1 MKKNIGFL
9 HSKWTRW
16 RQKKITAAL
25 YELKAR
31 YHTFRIILSN
41 NETALELLKSIDQ
54 TMRSSAMSW
63 DSLSSEID
71 ELLETT
77 YELVDGLVRIGKGSH
92 SALYARYSFLSAD
105 IRKQVESAISSHRAS
120 FCVFLDDFQ
129 SDMAGIAGSKAS
141 NLAFLKKAGFQVP
154 DGFVLTAPACSE
166 ILSFNGIDSFIK
178 QRLQRMENAPS
189 LNAAELDADSA
200 EIRKRIM
207 DARIPVELENELR
220 VFHERLTGNSGNAMS
235 VRSSALAEDKADH
248 SFAGQFKSILNVI
261 FFESLKNAILD
272 VIASGFSPRAIIYRM
287 HAGLPLAGSDMAVL
301 CQLMADARAAG
312 VMFTVNPTH
321 NLADNPGDNTS
332 GPEKGRMLI
341 SAVPGLGISAVGGSA
356 PADLYMPLRDRPED
370 IPFSEWSK
378 LAFKNRR
385 CVVSS
390 GEGIMS
396 EEISFDAGEVSV
408 LSFDEACRLARC
420 GRMVESLYGKPQDIE
435 WAIDE
440 CGGISLLQSREIRL
454 GPKKSQKFDP
464 SQGEVMLSGGVCAS
478 SGKCAGKA
486 VLVSSAEDVKSVKKD
501 IETPYI
507 MVLRQSMVDAAAWLE
522 CFEGVVVDLGNPADH
537 LSCVAREYGIPM
549 LTSTGAASST
559 LKDGDWIILDADSAS
574 VRRAPEGITSYTR
587 RKKTV
592 VKESD
597 DSAST
602 HFPELARLR
611 KMIEPLNLTD
621 SYGPTFSIQE
631 CRSVHDIIRYVH
643 EMAVLSMFDA
653 GDVLL
658 ENAGSMVHRLDEGIP
673 FHFLILDLGGGILP
687 EKKSMKIRPSDIHST
702 PFLSL
707 WEGISTP
714 GLRWNQAPPAPAV
727 SGLFTKAMLDGRS
740 ARPVGNQ
747 NYAMI
752 TRDYLNLNARVDFH
766 FAMVDAVCGINPRGN
781 HIRFRFKG
789 GGTTAVQR
797 ERRARFVV
805 QVMKEYGFSC
815 QQHEDLVTA
824 SIFELRAEDIRE
836 RLVMTGRLLGFSRLL
851 DAVMAD
857 DDSPAKVADAFMKG
871 DYALGE
877 MYGDQKAQKNS

>member
-1 MKKNIGFL
+1 MKKIIGFL
-9 HSKWTRW
+9 NSKWKRW
-16 RQKKITAAL
+16 RHKKITMAL

-54 TMRSSAMSW
+54 TMRSAAISW
-63 DSLSSEID
+63 DDLSSETE

-77 YELVDGLVRIGKGSH
+77 YELVDGLVRICKGSH
-92 SALYARYSFLSAD
+92 VALYARHRFLSLE
-105 IRKQVESAISSHRAS
+105 IRKQLDSAIAGHRATS
-120 FCVFLDDFQ
+120 CIFFDDFH
-129 SDMAGIAGSKAS
+129 SDMAGIAGTKAS

-166 ILSFNGIDSFIK
+166 ILSFNGIDSFVK

-189 LNAAELDADSA
+189 MNSAELDADSA

-207 DARIPVELENELR
+207 EAKIPAELENELR
-220 VFHERLTGNSGNAMS
+220 IFHERLTGNSGNAVS
-235 VRSSALAEDKADH
+235 VRSSALAEDRPEH
-248 SFAGQFKSILNVI
+248 SFAGQFRSILNVI

-272 VIASGFSPRAIIYRM
+272 VIASSFSPRAIIYRL

-312 VMFTVNPTH
+312 VMFTVNP
-321 NLADNPGDNTS
+321 S
-332 GPEKGRMLI
+332 EPENGRMLI

-356 PADLYMPLRDRPED
+356 PSDLYTPLRDKPED
-370 IPFSEWSK
+370 LPFSEWSK
-378 LAFKNRR
+378 LAVKNQRS
-385 CVVSS
+385 VASS
-390 GEGIMS
+390 DEGIKN
-396 EEISFDAGEVSV
+396 EEISPDEGLASI
-408 LSFDEACRLARC
+408 LSCDEARQLANC

-440 CGGISLLQSREIRL
+440 CGGIFLLQSRDIRL
-454 GPKKSQKFDP
+454 GPKKSHAVDSVK
-464 SQGEVMLSGGVCAS
+464 GEALLTGGVCAS
-478 SGKCAGKA
+478 SGVCAGKA
-486 VLVSSAEDVKSVKKD
+486 RLVKSAEDVKAIIKD
-501 IETPYI
+501 SETPYI
-507 MVLRQSMVDAAAWLE
+507 MVLRQSMVDAAAWLDH
-522 CFEGVVVDLGNPADH
+522 FEGVVVDLGNPADH

-549 LTSTGAASST
+549 LTATGTASSC
-559 LKDGDWIILDADSAS
+559 LKDGDWIIIDADSAA
-574 VRRAPEGITSYTR
+574 VRRAPEGVTSYTR
-587 RKKTV
+587 RKKPDK
-592 VKESD
+592 KEMES
-597 DSAST
+597 SGSES
-602 HFPELARLR
+602 FPELARLR

-621 SYGPTFSIQE
+621 AYGPTFSIQE
-631 CRSVHDIIRYVH
+631 CRSVHDIIRYTH

-653 GDVLL
+653 GDAVLA
-658 ENAGSMVHRLDEGIP
+658 EAGSLVRRLDEGIP
-673 FHFLILDLGGGILP
+673 FHFLILDLGGGISP
-687 EKKSMKIRPSDIHST
+687 EKKGMKIRPSDIYSS
-702 PFLSL
+702 PFLAL

-727 SGLFTKAMLDGRS
+727 SGLFSKGMLDERS

-766 FAMVDAVCGINPRGN
+766 FAMVDAVCGLNPRGN

-797 ERRARFVV
+797 ERRAKFVV

-824 SIFELRAEDIRE
+824 TIFEMKAEDIRE

-851 DAVMAD
+851 DAVMED
-857 DDSPAKVADAFMKG
+857 DDAPAKVADAFMKG
-871 DYALGE
+871 DYALSE
-877 MYGDQKAQKNS
+877 MQGD